1 MANKVEK
8 EATISELVEKFRRAQ
23 TLALADYR
31 GLNVAQMTDLRR
43 RARDLKLDLKVIKN
57 TLAARAAREAGI
69 GAIAGYLKGPTAMAI
84 SYDDP
89 AAAAK
94 VLVDFARTARQLEI
108 KGGFAAGQPLTAAE
122 VRVLATLPA
131 REVLLAQLLAALGA
145 PLSGMASV
153 LAAPLQGLARG
164 LDELRRRQEAQAPAS

>member
-1 MANKVEK
+1 LANKVEK

-43 RARDLKLDLKVIKN
+43 RARELNLDLKVIKN
-57 TLAARAAREAGI
+57 TLAARAAKEAGI
-69 GAIAGYLKGPTAMAI
+69 GALAEHLKGPTAVAI

-94 VLVDFARTARQLEI
+94 MLVDFARTARQLEI
-108 KGGFAAGQPLTAAE
+108 KGGFAAGQSLTAAE
-122 VRVLATLPA
+122 VRVLATLPG
-131 REVLLAQLLAALGA
+131 REVLLAQVLAAMQA
-145 PLSGMASV
+145 PLSSMASV
-153 LAAPLQGLARG
+153 LAAPMRAFATAV
-164 LDELRRRQEAQAPAS
+164 DELRKQREAAAD